1 MPAGAVYKAIFSINN
16 RFLKPVGVVAKDI
29 FLPLADLLH
38 SPREEQFS
46 FLSFPQ
52 KRESIG
58 FLGIGSLRSVDA
70 CLRRHDNVCSGG
82 SEATAVIGH
91 QLLWDHNAGAVY

>member
-1 MPAGAVYKAIFSINN
+1 MPGAVYKAIFSINN
-16 RFLKPVGVVAKDI
+16 RFLKPVGAVAKDI

-58 FLGIGSLRSVDA
+58 FFGHRIATFSG
-70 CLRRHDNVCSGG
+70 CLL
-82 SEATAVIGH
+82 AQA
-91 QLLWDHNAGAVY
+91 